1 MPSFRCKI
9 KKLRF
14 QRILTEKETNRILD
28 ALDKAEKTA
37 EWRETMALTTCDEY
51 DCYYNNGGICQTE
64 RHCINKPLTMFE
76 NPFEIGDVVRYQG
89 YNLTMVIIKVGKN
102 YIEAFD
108 STGECYYFTGP
119 NRLSN
124 LEKVGHQKQIL
135 EVLKAMKEEQN
146 DECEEV

>member
-1 MPSFRCKI
+1 MVLAMCEEF
-9 KKLRF
+9 
-14 QRILTEKETNRILD
+14 N
-28 ALDKAEKTA
+28 
-37 EWRETMALTTCDEY
+37 
-51 DCYYNNGGICQTE
+51 CYYNNGGVCKSE

-76 NPFEIGDVVRYQG
+76 IPFGIGDVVRYRG
-89 YNLTMVIIKVGKN
+89 LKNKMVITKVGKN

-119 NRLSN
+119 NKLNS